1 MECSGP
7 CNGISRM
14 ECYGKLN
21 VMKSIIEY
29 GNKGI
34 MLSVMVWAV
43 DCLVEVK
50 WRGHVNGNGT
60 KNGVDSCMAWV
71 V

>member
-1 MECSGP
+1 
-7 CNGISRM
+7 M

-21 VMKSIIEY
+21 VMKSIMEY
-29 GNKGI
+29 GNKGM

-43 DCLVEVK
+43 DCLAEVK
-50 WRGHVNGNGT
+50 WRGHVNGYGA
-60 KNGVDSCMAWV
+60 KNGVDIYSCMAWV